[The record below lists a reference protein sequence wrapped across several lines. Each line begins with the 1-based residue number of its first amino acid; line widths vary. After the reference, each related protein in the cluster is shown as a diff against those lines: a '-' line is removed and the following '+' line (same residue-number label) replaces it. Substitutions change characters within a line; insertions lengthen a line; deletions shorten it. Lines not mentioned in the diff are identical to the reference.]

1 MHDFKSTKNTCVSHG
16 FLHYH
21 SYIVTN
27 VTQTPGEKT
36 FSLEVTLVKLDVRKC
51 LDIVCEILRAV
62 FVRQLGRL
70 AMFLNG
76 DKMMRLFKLRLHL
89 LKKEIKMVQK
99 EEGSQACRIYIY
111 PL

>member
-1 MHDFKSTKNTCVSHG
+1 M
-16 FLHYH
+16 
-21 SYIVTN
+21 
-27 VTQTPGEKT
+27 
-36 FSLEVTLVKLDVRKC
+36 KLDVRKC
-51 LDIVCEILRAV
+51 LDIVCEIQRAI

>member
-1 MHDFKSTKNTCVSHG
+1 M
-16 FLHYH
+16 
-21 SYIVTN
+21 
-27 VTQTPGEKT
+27 
-36 FSLEVTLVKLDVRKC
+36 KLDVRKC
-51 LDIVCEILRAV
+51 LDIVCEIQRAIV
-62 FVRQLGRL
+62 VRQLGRL

-76 DKMMRLFKLRLHL
+76 DKMMKLFKLRLHL

>member
-1 MHDFKSTKNTCVSHG
+1 MK
-16 FLHYH
+16 
-21 SYIVTN
+21 
-27 VTQTPGEKT
+27 
-36 FSLEVTLVKLDVRKC
+36 LEVRKC
-51 LDIVCEILRAV
+51 LDIVCEIQRAI

-76 DKMMRLFKLRLHL
+76 DKMMKLFKLRLHL

>member
-1 MHDFKSTKNTCVSHG
+1 MNS
-16 FLHYH
+16 
-21 SYIVTN
+21 
-27 VTQTPGEKT
+27 
-36 FSLEVTLVKLDVRKC
+36 FSLEATLVKLDVRKC
-51 LDIVCEILRAV
+51 LDMVCEIQRAI
-62 FVRQLGRL
+62 FVRQL

-76 DKMMRLFKLRLHL
+76 DKMMKVFKLRLHL

>member
-1 MHDFKSTKNTCVSHG
+1 M
-16 FLHYH
+16 
-21 SYIVTN
+21 
-27 VTQTPGEKT
+27 
-36 FSLEVTLVKLDVRKC
+36 KLDVRKC
-51 LDIVCEILRAV
+51 LDIVCDIQRAI

-76 DKMMRLFKLRLHL
+76 DKMMKLFKLRLHL

>member
-1 MHDFKSTKNTCVSHG
+1 M
-16 FLHYH
+16 
-21 SYIVTN
+21 
-27 VTQTPGEKT
+27 
-36 FSLEVTLVKLDVRKC
+36 KLDVRKC
-51 LDIVCEILRAV
+51 LDIVCEIQRAI

-76 DKMMRLFKLRLHL
+76 DKMTRLFKLRLHL

>member
-1 MHDFKSTKNTCVSHG
+1 M
-16 FLHYH
+16 
-21 SYIVTN
+21 
-27 VTQTPGEKT
+27 
-36 FSLEVTLVKLDVRKC
+36 KLDVRKC
-51 LDIVCEILRAV
+51 LDIVCEIQRAI
-62 FVRQLGRL
+62 FVSQLGRL

-76 DKMMRLFKLRLHL
+76 DKMMKLFKLRLHL

>member
-1 MHDFKSTKNTCVSHG
+1 M
-16 FLHYH
+16 
-21 SYIVTN
+21 
-27 VTQTPGEKT
+27 
-36 FSLEVTLVKLDVRKC
+36 KLDVRKC
-51 LDIVCEILRAV
+51 LDIVCEIQRAI

-99 EEGSQACRIYIY
+99 ERRKSGGSYLYTSALKFPCDSYAAISVCKPRK
-111 PL
+111 LT